1 MLEGSICIDTD
12 IVSMPEI
19 DIREIISNIINNAK

>member
-12 IVSMPEI
+12 IISMSKTEI
-19 DIREIISNIINNAK
+19 KEIISNIVNNAK